1 MFGFFMALFAV
12 GGLGS
17 LVTMADPTRARFFP
31 FTMALLWCS
40 LGFWGW
46 LILFGLIRD
55 EVISETAEGIL
66 FLFGAGSSAIVG
78 ALLGFNIGSRRNRR
92 HGIK

>member
-1 MFGFFMALFAV
+1 MMGFFMALFAI
-12 GGLGS
+12 GGPGS
-17 LVTMADPTRARFFP
+17 LVAMADPTRARLFP

-40 LGFWGW
+40 LGFWCW

-55 EVISETAEGIL
+55 EVLSETAEGLL
-66 FLFGAGSSAIVG
+66 FNSGVLLAAIGG
-78 ALLGFNIGSRRNRR
+78 ALLGFTIGLRRNRR